1 MWQYFNRL
9 PPGWNQAA
17 VVDEGEPGNGLFPD
31 TLDARIDDVL
41 KEAGE
46 GFVEIGFRSRSYR
59 TGARRTVFTGPSG
72 DFYRT
77 EEYVPGEHDPRQIM
91 ARASAATGGRKRYV
105 KVCRPEAQTTVFVV
119 ADINR
124 TLDFGHSRE
133 SKLWLMARCAA
144 TLCLSLKE
152 TQDLVR
158 GGLYANESLV
168 YSMPR
173 AMVPTMAV
181 RELVGRILNPVYST
195 GKLDSGLIDA
205 LRIVPATGGR
215 ELVVLSDFLNVTPAQ
230 YEALSDISK
239 RNSVRAVVIQDL
251 RERVLPQGS
260 RIIPTRLNVF
270 DLSTGK
276 PETWWLNDRN
286 RERYTREFEEHEA
299 KLRLFFEEN
308 TIRYEMVSTD
318 EGMDSVSKVIGLL
331 ASPPLLS

>member
-1 MWQYFNRL
+1 MWRFLSQLLPGQNR
-9 PPGWNQAA
+9 PQE
-17 VVDEGEPGNGLFPD
+17 VDASDSVGFIDDGLNE
-31 TLDARIDDVL
+31 RIDNVL
-41 KEAGE
+41 REAGE

-72 DFYRT
+72 DFYKT

-91 ARASAATGGRKRYV
+91 ARASACTGGRNKYV
-105 KVCRPEAQTTVFVV
+105 KVCRPDAQSTVYVV

-144 TLCLSLKE
+144 TICLSLKE

-168 YSMPR
+168 YTMPR

-181 RELVGRILNPVYST
+181 REMVGGILNPVHST
-195 GKLDSGLIDA
+195 GKLDSGLEDA
-205 LRIVPATGGR
+205 LRIVPPTGSR
-215 ELVVLSDFLNVTPAQ
+215 ELVVLSDFLNVTASQ
-230 YEALSDISK
+230 FEALSDISK
-239 RNSVRAVVIQDL
+239 RNSVRAIVIQDL

-260 RIIPTRLNVF
+260 RFIPTRLNVF
-270 DLSTGK
+270 DLSSGK
-276 PETWWLNDRN
+276 MESWWLNERN
-286 RERYTREFEEHEA
+286 RQRYTREFEEHEA

-308 TIRYEMVSTD
+308 NIRYEMVSTD
-318 EGMDSVSKVIGLL
+318 EGMESISKVIGLL